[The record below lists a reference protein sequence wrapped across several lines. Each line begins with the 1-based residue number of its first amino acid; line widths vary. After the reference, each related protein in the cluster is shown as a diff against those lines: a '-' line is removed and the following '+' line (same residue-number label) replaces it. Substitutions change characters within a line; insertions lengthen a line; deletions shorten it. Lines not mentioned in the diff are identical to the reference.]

1 MENRVRAQAGC
12 LEIKKEEKGDKEKGD
27 RLLFLGKVAFYS
39 FLLFYQLFLSLMF
52 PLKLER
58 LMRAPPLLITP

>member
-12 LEIKKEEKGDKEKGD
+12 LEIKKEEKGD

-58 LMRAPPLLITP
+58 LMRAPPLLTTP